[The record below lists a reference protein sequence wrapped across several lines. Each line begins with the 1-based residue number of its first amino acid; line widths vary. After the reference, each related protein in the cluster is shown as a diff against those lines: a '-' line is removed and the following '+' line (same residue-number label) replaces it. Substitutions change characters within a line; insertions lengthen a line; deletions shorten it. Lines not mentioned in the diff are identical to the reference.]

1 MEIAEDKLYRI
12 ITLSDGQHKGE
23 YRLYWNEVICRLLE
37 DNPSILKWGDC
48 LNAQAG
54 DWIVT
59 YDGTV
64 MQALSRR
71 EYIDKWGRK
80 FIFFKFPIATVYIW
94 QTRKEGWKYRQLFG
108 NFMSVERHSMVKTWT
123 GTDNQK
129 IRFASLIIAGINPLN
144 AYRMAFNNQTTL
156 PIASLHRKVNQLMTD
171 EIVRKEIITQLQPLA
186 DKLSDEFNDD
196 RLVRELDL
204 LLANSRKGSDAHR
217 ENIKFIMA
225 LLNKLPSA
233 MYPGSKKDKSLAID
247 TTYETIAP
255 PVLGIKKEET

>member
-12 ITLSDGQHKGE
+12 ITLSSGQHIGE
-23 YRLYWNEVICRLLE
+23 YRLYWNETICRLLE

-54 DWIVT
+54 DWIIT

-71 EYIDKWGRK
+71 EYIDKSKRK

-94 QTRKEGWKYRQLFG
+94 QRKDKWNYRQLFG
-108 NFMSVERHSMVKTWT
+108 NFMSMERHSMIKAWE

-129 IRFASLIIAGINPLN
+129 VRFATLIIAGINPLN
-144 AYRMAFNNQTTL
+144 AYRMAFNNHMTL
-156 PIASLHRKVNQLMTD
+156 PIASLHRKVNQLMSD
-171 EIVRKEIITQLQPLA
+171 EIVQKEIITQLQPLA
-186 DKLSDEFNDD
+186 DRLSDEFNDN
-196 RLVRELDL
+196 RLVKELDL

-225 LLNKLPSA
+225 LLNKLPAA
-233 MYPGSKKDKSLAID
+233 MYPGSKKDKSLAVD
-247 TTYETIAP
+247 TAYETVAP
-255 PVLGIKKEET
+255 PQLGAKKEESL